1 MTIWQ
6 KIIKYL
12 AIIFAMMIIIN
23 IIGGIASGLTTIT
36 SLFSGFKN
44 NNENVYIFTVDEINE
59 IDNLKID
66 LKTSNLVVKSGDTFS
81 IHTNNRYV
89 KQILNNESLT
99 IKENGHFNFNSNN
112 EVIITIPNDKIFNK
126 INISMGAGNVNSE
139 NLASL
144 YLNIDAGAGN
154 ISFDNLSV
162 TEEFD
167 LNGGAGNIT
176 INNSQVKNLDLD
188 NGIGEF
194 KFSGYLFGNN
204 EIDIGV
210 GNASLYLNSDINEYN
225 FYIDKGIGNITIND
239 EKISDGY
246 RVNND
251 ANIKT
256 IKIDGGVGNII
267 ISSK

>member
-23 IIGGIASGLTTIT
+23 IIGGIASGLTSIT
-36 SLFSGFKN
+36 SLFNNFKN
-44 NNENVYIFTVDEINE
+44 NNENIYVFTVDEINE

-66 LKTSNLVVKSGDTFS
+66 LKTSNLVVKSGNTFS

-89 KQILNNESLT
+89 KQTLNNESLT
-99 IKENGHFNFNSNN
+99 IKENSYFNLSSNN

-126 INISMGAGNVNSE
+126 INISMGAGNVNLE
-139 NLASL
+139 NLTSL

-194 KFSGYLFGNN
+194 KFSGYLFGDN
-204 EIDIGV
+204 EIDMGV
-210 GNASLYLNSDINEYN
+210 GNANLYLYSDIDEYN
-225 FYIDKGIGNITIND
+225 FYVNKGIGNIIING
-239 EKISDGY
+239 EKISDEY
-246 RVNND
+246 KVSND
-251 ANIKT
+251 ENIKT
-256 IKIDGGVGNII
+256 IKIDGGVGNIVI
-267 ISSK
+267 ISK

>member
-44 NNENVYIFTVDEINE
+44 NNENVYVFTVDEINE
-59 IDNLKID
+59 INNLKID
-66 LKTSNLVVKSGDTFS
+66 LKTSNLVVRSGDTFS

-89 KQILNNESLT
+89 KQVLNNESLT

-112 EVIITIPNDKIFNK
+112 EVIITIPVDKIFNK
-126 INISMGAGNVNSE
+126 INISMGAGNLNSE
-139 NLASL
+139 NLTSL

-204 EIDIGV
+204 EIDMGV
-210 GNASLYLNSDINEYN
+210 G
-225 FYIDKGIGNITIND
+225 T
-239 EKISDGY
+239 
-246 RVNND
+246 
-251 ANIKT
+251 
-256 IKIDGGVGNII
+256 II
-267 ISSK
+267 ITSK